1 LIVSAAD
8 MGTMAPVTRAALAVS
23 IALLAAAGCG
33 GTDGGS
39 GGATAVAPPA
49 TTAPVTVTTQADTAQ
64 AEAKP
69 TGKPEFQVELTGESP
84 QATAGQPWRYTVR
97 ATTPSGAPAN
107 GTAKMRVFLQG
118 ELVDTLGF
126 FVLRN
131 GVLSRTHKWPAILKG
146 KTVELQAEVEG
157 AGGTQRTNYTVTV
170 G

>member
-1 LIVSAAD
+1 
-8 MGTMAPVTRAALAVS
+8 MAPVTRAALPLTLAVV
-23 IALLAAAGCG
+23 AVVGGCG
-33 GTDGGS
+33 GTDSGS
-39 GGATAVAPPA
+39 GGATAVAPPT

-69 TGKPEFQVELTGESP
+69 TGKPEFRIELTGESP
-84 QATAGQPWRYTVR
+84 QATAGQPWRYNVR
-97 ATTPSGAPAN
+97 ATMPSGAPAN

-126 FVLRN
+126 FVLKN

-170 G
+170 N

>member
-1 LIVSAAD
+1 
-8 MGTMAPVTRAALAVS
+8 MAPVTRAALAVS
-23 IALLAAAGCG
+23 VAILAAAGCG
-33 GTDGGS
+33 GTDSGS
-39 GGATAVAPPA
+39 GGATGVTPA
-49 TTAPVTVTTQADTAQ
+49 TTTAPVTVTTQADTAQ

-69 TGKPEFQVELTGESP
+69 TGKPEFQVTLTGESP

-97 ATTPSGAPAN
+97 ATTSSGGPAN

-126 FVLRN
+126 FVLKN

-157 AGGTQRTNYTVTV
+157 AGGTERTNYTVTV
-170 G
+170 S

>member
-1 LIVSAAD
+1 MIVSAAD
-8 MGTMAPVTRAALAVS
+8 LGTMAPVTRAALALS
-23 IALLAAAGCG
+23 LAFLAAASGCG
-33 GTDGGS
+33 GTDNGS
-39 GGATAVAPPA
+39 GGATAVAPP

-64 AEAKP
+64 AQAEP
-69 TGKPEFQVELTGESP
+69 TGKPEFRVELTGESP

-126 FVLRN
+126 FVLKN

-170 G
+170 N